1 MSKAG
6 KGDRRSAAAMVR
18 AVEGMRALVTLAPIP
33 EFAMLVLVGA
43 ATYGTI
49 MLLINRRG
57 VDDVL
62 RVVLHRR

>member
-1 MSKAG
+1 MYG
-6 KGDRRSAAAMVR
+6 
-18 AVEGMRALVTLAPIP
+18 AVEGTRALVTLAPIP